1 MFARKSLLGMGTALG
16 VILAGS
22 LGLAAFG
29 VPPSF
34 ADRLGGLLHADEVN
48 SATGAV
54 PETAKNGAN
63 VKGANLNGASLADVV
78 AKVKPAVVSVT
89 ATYTE
94 AMRLVAMP
102 HASRSPDSGEPHG
115 SGKVSP
121 RRLVTSHGAG
131 FFISADGYVVTNH
144 HVVESSRTVEL
155 ATDDGTAYKATVV
168 ASDPASDLALL
179 KVDGRNDFPFVR
191 FAKKPSRVGE
201 RVFAVGNPFGL
212 GGTVTAGIV
221 SALDRNIGD
230 DSYDGLIQI
239 DAPINKGNSGG
250 PCFDLDGDVVG
261 VSTIIFSPSGG
272 SVGIGFAVPADTVTR
287 VASELK
293 SGHAAPRGWLGVRMQ
308 PVSPAIAEALGLK
321 EARGAI
327 ISNAKPDAPGAQA
340 GLAAGDVIASINGE
354 PVKNNF
360 DVLHKLGAL
369 APGTAVDLGIVRDST
384 ETTLAVTL
392 GEMPPPPAADEPLS
406 GASQNPAPPR
416 AASDLGM
423 ALAPADQ
430 APGNEKNGVVVV
442 GIDPVGRAAGLGIN
456 PGDVILDVSGRPV
469 RTPNEVREA
478 LHNAHVAGRL
488 AALMRLQSGNKLRF
502 VAVPFD
508 PA

>member
-1 MFARKSLLGMGTALG
+1 MFARRSLLGMSTALG

-34 ADRLGGLLHADEVN
+34 EDRLGWMLHADELH
-48 SATGAV
+48 SATAVV
-54 PETAKNGAN
+54 PETAKNAAS
-63 VKGANLNGASLADVV
+63 VSRAKLDGANLADVI

-94 AMRLVAMP
+94 AMRVVGVPNAG
-102 HASRSPDSGEPHG
+102 RSHDSGKAHG
-115 SGKVSP
+115 LDTVLP

-131 FFISADGYVVTNH
+131 FFISADGYAVTNH

-155 ATDDGTAYKATVV
+155 TTDDGTAYKATVI
-168 ASDPASDLALL
+168 ASDPATDLALL
-179 KVDGRNDFPFVR
+179 KVEGRNDFPFVR
-191 FAKKPSRVGE
+191 FAKKPPRVGE

-221 SALDRNIGD
+221 SALDRNLGD

-261 VSTIIFSPSGG
+261 VNTIIFSPSGG
-272 SVGIGFAVPADTVTR
+272 SVGIGFAVPAETVSR
-287 VASELK
+287 VASQLE
-293 SGHAAPRGWLGVRMQ
+293 SGHAMPRGWLGVRMQ
-308 PVSPAIAEALGLK
+308 SVSPAIAEALGLQ

-327 ISNAKPDAPGAQA
+327 IVQAKPEGPGAQA

-360 DVLHKLGAL
+360 DAFRKLGAL
-369 APGTAVDLGIVRDST
+369 TPGTAADLGIVRNGT
-384 ETTLAVTL
+384 ETTVAATL
-392 GEMPPPPAADEPLS
+392 GEAPLPPAANGAQSE
-406 GASQNPAPPR
+406 ASQNLAPPR
-416 AASDLGM
+416 ATSDLGM

-430 APGNEKNGVVVV
+430 ASGSERNGVVVV

-456 PGDVILDVSGRPV
+456 PGDVILDVGGRPV

-488 AALMRLQSGNKLRF
+488 AALMRLQSGEKVRF
-502 VAVPFD
+502 IAVPFD